1 MLAILGYIVPE
12 LFRLPGEIAPGIS
25 FASIPNGVAAISAV
39 PSLGWAQIFFLIGF
53 IDYRLSTGKSAAP
66 FAFDVGVKEFP
77 DAESLAKAEAQEVAH
92 SRLAMVAILELL
104 RHDSQDYIAGADFDG
119 LGTRLITGLPFLYAN

>member
-77 DAESLAKAEAQEVAH
+77 DA
-92 SRLAMVAILELL
+92 
-104 RHDSQDYIAGADFDG
+104 
-119 LGTRLITGLPFLYAN
+119 